1 MNRFTKLFSIPELRN
16 RVLAVVGLLVAYRAL
31 AAIPL
36 PQIDPSRLAS
46 YFSDNALL
54 GFLNFF
60 SGGGLANLS
69 LVMLGVSPYITA
81 TIIMQL
87 LTIIFP
93 KMKEMYYEEGPVG
106 QAKFNRISRY
116 LTIPLAAI
124 QGYGFLTLLVSQNL
138 IDPLGPLDMIRNVLI
153 VIAGSMLA
161 LWLGELISEQKL
173 GNGISLI
180 IASGILA
187 SLPQSIAQ
195 GWQSYAPDVLIGY
208 AVVAFVIILG
218 IVYLTEGERRMP
230 VAYAR
235 QVRGN
240 RLMGGSS
247 SYLPLKVNQAG
258 MIPLIFAISVLTFPQ
273 FVAQMLTL
281 ISPQWGTQLNTWVT
295 TFLNDPWANNS
306 LYFVLVFAFTY
317 FYTAVTFDPAEI
329 AKNLQRN
336 GGFVPGVRPGEQTEK
351 AFSRVL
357 RRITFYGALALSII
371 AILPAIVQG
380 AIGVVTGTAA
390 SANSALSLSGTAI
403 LIVVAVAL
411 ESMRQIDSQLS
422 LRDYD
427 RR

>member
-1 MNRFTKLFSIPELRN
+1 MQRFAKLFAIPELRN
-16 RVLAVVGLLVAYRAL
+16 RVLAVVGLLVAYRVL

-36 PQIDPSRLAS
+36 PQIDPARLAS
-46 YFSDNALL
+46 FFGGNALL
-54 GFLNFF
+54 GFLDFF
-60 SGGGLANLS
+60 SGGGLSTLS

-93 KMKEMYYEEGPVG
+93 RLKEMYYEEGARG

-116 LTIPLAAI
+116 ITIPLAAI
-124 QGYGFLTLLVSQNL
+124 QAYGFLVLFTSQGI
-138 IDPLGPLDMIRNVLI
+138 IDPLGPVDMLRNVLTI
-153 VIAGSMLA
+153 VAGSMIA
-161 LWLGELISEQKL
+161 LWIGELISEQKL

-187 SLPQSIAQ
+187 RLPQTVAE
-195 GWQSYAPDVLIGY
+195 GWQNYAPDVLIGY
-208 AVVAFVIILG
+208 GVLTLLIVMG

-230 VAYAR
+230 IAYAR

-273 FVAQMLTL
+273 FFAQVISL
-281 ISPQWGTQLNTWVT
+281 ITPEWGTKLAGWTN
-295 TFLNDPWANNS
+295 TFLNNSWAHNGV
-306 LYFVLVFAFTY
+306 YFVLVFAFTY

-329 AKNLQRN
+329 SKNLQRS
-336 GGFVPGVRPGEQTEK
+336 GGFIPGVRPGEQTQK
-351 AFSRVL
+351 AFGRVL
-357 RRITFYGALALSII
+357 GRITFYGALALAVI
-371 AILPAIVQG
+371 AILPAVLRG
-380 AIGVVTGTAA
+380 MIGIVTGVAA
-390 SANSALSLSGTAI
+390 NASTALSLSGTAI

-411 ESMRQIDSQLS
+411 ESMRQIDSQLQV
-422 LRDYD
+422 RDYD

>member
-1 MNRFTKLFSIPELRN
+1 MKRLAKLFAIPELRN
-16 RVLAVVGLLVAYRAL
+16 RVLTVIGLLIAYRAL
-31 AAIPL
+31 AAIPI

-46 YFSDNALL
+46 FFGDNAIL

-60 SGGGLANLS
+60 SGGGLSNLS

-93 KMKEMYYEEGPVG
+93 KLKEMYYEEGARG

-116 LTIPLAAI
+116 LTLPLGAI
-124 QGYGFLTLLVSQNL
+124 QAYGFLTLLTSQGI
-138 IDPLGPLDMIRNVLI
+138 IDALSPLDMLRNVLI
-153 VIAGSMLA
+153 ILAGSMVA
-161 LWLGELISEQKL
+161 LWIGEIISEQKL

-180 IASGILA
+180 IFSGIIA
-187 SLPQSIAQ
+187 GLPAQ
-195 GWQSYAPDVLIGY
+195 LLQGFQSYTPDVLVGY
-208 AVVAFVIILG
+208 AVIALVIVLG

-230 VAYAR
+230 IAYAR

-240 RLMGGSS
+240 RMVGGAS

-273 FVAQMLTL
+273 FLAQIATL
-281 ISPQWGTQLNTWVT
+281 ISPQWGGQLTTWT
-295 TFLNDPWANNS
+295 TAFLNNPWAHNS
-306 LYFVLVFAFTY
+306 FYFVLVFGFTY

-329 AKNLQRN
+329 SKNLQRS

-351 AFSRVL
+351 AFGRVL
-357 RRITFYGALALSII
+357 RRITFYGALALALI
-371 AILPAIVQG
+371 AILPAVIQAV
-380 AIGVVTGTAA
+380 VSLVTGTPVTTA
-390 SANSALSLSGTAI
+390 SSLSLSGTAI

>member
-1 MNRFTKLFSIPELRN
+1 MKRFAKLFALPELRN
-16 RVLAVVGLLVAYRAL
+16 RVLTVLGLLIAYRAL
-31 AAIPL
+31 AAIPI

-46 YFSDNALL
+46 FFGDNAIL

-60 SGGGLANLS
+60 SGGGLSNLS

-87 LTIIFP
+87 STIIFP
-93 KMKEMYYEEGPVG
+93 KLKQMYYEEGQRG

-116 LTIPLAAI
+116 ITVPLAMI
-124 QGYGFLTLLVSQNL
+124 QGYGFLALLSSQGI
-138 IDPLGPLDMIRNVLI
+138 IDALSPMEMLRNVLI
-153 VIAGSMLA
+153 IVAGSMVA
-161 LWLGELISEQKL
+161 LWIGEIISEQKI

-187 SLPQSIAQ
+187 SLPSQVAL
-195 GWQSYAPDVLIGY
+195 GWQSYSPDVLIGY
-208 AVVAFVIILG
+208 AFLSFIIILG
-218 IVYLTEGERRMP
+218 IVYITEGERRVP
-230 VAYAR
+230 IAYAR

-240 RLMGGSS
+240 RVMGGSA

-273 FVAQMLTL
+273 FLAQLLTL
-281 ISPQWGTQLNTWVT
+281 ISPEWGSQLNTWT
-295 TFLNDPWANNS
+295 TSFLNNQWSYNS
-306 LYFVLVFAFTY
+306 FYFVLVFAFTY
-317 FYTAVTFDPAEI
+317 FYTSVTFDPAEI
-329 AKNLQRN
+329 SKNLQRA
-336 GGFVPGVRPGEQTEK
+336 GGFIPGVRPGEQTQNSFARILK
-351 AFSRVL
+351 
-357 RRITFYGALALSII
+357 RITFYGALALSLI
-371 AILPAIVQG
+371 AIIPAIVT
-380 AIGVVTGTAA
+380 AIVGIVTGTSSAA
-390 SANSALSLSGTAI
+390 STALSLSGTAI

>member
-1 MNRFTKLFSIPELRN
+1 MNRFTKLFAIPELRN
-16 RVLAVVGLLVAYRAL
+16 RVLTVVGLLVAYRAL
-31 AAIPL
+31 AAIPI

-46 YFSDNALL
+46 FFSDNAIL

-60 SGGGLANLS
+60 SGGGLSNLS

-93 KMKEMYYEEGPVG
+93 KLKEMYYEEGARG

-116 LTIPLAAI
+116 ITVPLAAI
-124 QGYGFLTLLVSQNL
+124 QAYGFLALFTSQGI
-138 IDPLGPLDMIRNVLI
+138 IDPLGPIDTIRNVLI
-153 VIAGSMLA
+153 IIAGSMIA
-161 LWLGELISEQKL
+161 LWIGEIISEQKL
-173 GNGISLI
+173 GNGVSLI
-180 IASGILA
+180 IFSGIVA
-187 SLPQSIAQ
+187 GLPSSIAQ

-208 AVVAFVIILG
+208 AAVAFVIILG

-230 VAYAR
+230 IAYAR

-240 RLMGGSS
+240 RLVGGAS

-273 FVAQMLTL
+273 FFGQILGL
-281 ISPQWGTQLNTWVT
+281 ITPEWGTKVVTWT
-295 TFLNDPWANNS
+295 NAFLNNQWAHNS

-329 AKNLQRN
+329 SKNLQRS
-336 GGFVPGVRPGEQTEK
+336 GGFMPGVRPGEQTEK
-351 AFSRVL
+351 AFGRVL
-357 RRITFYGALALSII
+357 RRITFYGALALALI
-371 AILPAIVQG
+371 AVLPAGIR
-380 AIGVVTGTAA
+380 AIISVVSGTPMTS
-390 SANSALSLSGTAI
+390 SAALSLSGTAI

>member
-1 MNRFTKLFSIPELRN
+1 MNRFAKLFSIPELRN
-16 RVLAVVGLLVAYRAL
+16 RVLTVVGLLVAYRAL

-36 PQIDPSRLAS
+36 PEIDPSRLAS
-46 YFSDNALL
+46 FFSGNALL

-60 SGGGLANLS
+60 SGGGLSNLS

-116 LTIPLAAI
+116 LTVPLAAI
-124 QGYGFLTLLVSQNL
+124 QGYGFLTLLITQNL
-138 IDPLGPLDMIRNVLI
+138 IDPLAPLDMIRNVII
-153 VIAGSMLA
+153 VIAGSLIA
-161 LWLGELISEQKL
+161 LWLGEIISEQKL

-218 IVYLTEGERRMP
+218 VVYLTEGERRMP

-273 FVAQMLTL
+273 LLAQLLAL
-281 ISPQWGTQLNTWVT
+281 ISPEWGAQLNTWVT
-295 TFLNDPWANNS
+295 SFLNDRWAHNS

-357 RRITFYGALALSII
+357 RRITFYGALALSIL

-380 AIGVVTGTAA
+380 IIGLMTGTAA
-390 SANSALSLSGTAI
+390 SANAGLSLSGTAI